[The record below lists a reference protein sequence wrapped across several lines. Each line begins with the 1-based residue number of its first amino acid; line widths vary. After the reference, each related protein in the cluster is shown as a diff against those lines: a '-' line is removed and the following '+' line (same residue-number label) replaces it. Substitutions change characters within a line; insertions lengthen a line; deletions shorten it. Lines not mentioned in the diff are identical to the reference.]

1 MTRLGRAFGRISR
14 RSGLGL
20 SGASLLGLWARAQEV
35 AQEPGVAEAGGL
47 TPWSAI
53 VVLGT
58 LVIVLGGILVY
69 LAIERRRA

>member
-1 MTRLGRAFGRISR
+1 MLVGF
-14 RSGLGL
+14 
-20 SGASLLGLWARAQEV
+20 WAWAQE
-35 AQEPGVAEAGGL
+35 AAEETGPAEAGGL

-58 LVIVLGGILVY
+58 LVIVLGGILLY

>member
-1 MTRLGRAFGRISR
+1 MIRLRRILGG
-14 RSGLGL
+14 SGSWVSWVLIAGV
-20 SGASLLGLWARAQEV
+20 WAWAQE
-35 AQEPGVAEAGGL
+35 AAEETGAAETGGL

-58 LVIVLGGILVY
+58 LVIVLGGILLY